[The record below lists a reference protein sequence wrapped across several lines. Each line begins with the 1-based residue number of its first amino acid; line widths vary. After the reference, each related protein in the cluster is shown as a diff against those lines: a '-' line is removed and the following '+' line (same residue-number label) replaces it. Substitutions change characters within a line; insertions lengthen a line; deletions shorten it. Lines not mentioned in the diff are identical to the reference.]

1 MTLLDDF
8 SDTVTYILVMI
19 AIFFLRGGGSL
30 EFWGG
35 SFYLSN
41 ILDRTLG
48 GRRVPSPLHNP
59 CFPSMNREQ

>member
-8 SDTVTYILVMI
+8 SDIVTYILVMI
-19 AIFFLRGGGSL
+19 AIFFLRGGSL
-30 EFWGG
+30 EFLGG

-59 CFPSMNREQ
+59 CFPSVNREQ

>member
-1 MTLLDDF
+1 MSLLDDF
-8 SDTVTYILVMI
+8 SDIVTYILVMI
-19 AIFFLRGGGSL
+19 AIFFLRGRSL

-59 CFPSMNREQ
+59 CFPSVNREQ